1 MANSEN
7 TPEFMAET
15 AGDDSAV
22 RAGLMERLGGVVI
35 LFAYVEQW
43 LNEFLAHLLEGNSA
57 LMHTVTANV
66 SSATVTNWCRTL
78 LRVHHHPDEPPADI
92 MELLDTID
100 GLRGERNALVH
111 GLWRFGEPGIP
122 GTAIVQTIK
131 LDRSPVVNQQVVT
144 LADLHEL
151 TLAIGEAKNALGELG
166 KRLGFPRMPAFMT
179 E

>member
-1 MANSEN
+1 
-7 TPEFMAET
+7 
-15 AGDDSAV
+15 
-22 RAGLMERLGGVVI
+22 
-35 LFAYVEQW
+35 
-43 LNEFLAHLLEGNSA
+43 
-57 LMHTVTANV
+57 MHAVTANV

-111 GLWRFGEPGIP
+111 GLWKFDEP

-131 LDRSPVVNQQVVT
+131 LDRSPVINQQVVT

-151 TLAIGEAKNALGELG
+151 TLAIGEAKNAFDELGE
-166 KRLGFPRMPAFMT
+166 RLGFPRMPSIVT
-179 E
+179 EGLQPRADN

>member
-15 AGDDSAV
+15 TGDDFAV

-57 LMHTVTANV
+57 LMHAVTANV

-78 LRVHHHPDEPPADI
+78 LRVRLNLA
-92 MELLDTID
+92 
-100 GLRGERNALVH
+100 A
-111 GLWRFGEPGIP
+111 
-122 GTAIVQTIK
+122 A
-131 LDRSPVVNQQVVT
+131 RSPAGDTHAAKARDLVASRLTRAKIAEGQK
-144 LADLHEL
+144 LARQWVS
-151 TLAIGEAKNALGELG
+151 K
-166 KRLGFPRMPAFMT
+166 
-179 E
+179 